1 MQITIC
7 HICGW
12 DLKEYYSGG
21 DICPCCGNEYDF
33 ADCLFKEEILEK
45 YCSDRR
51 KMHSIA
57 PELDDMSDE
66 EEAPRDVTWR
76 FLRLSWVK
84 KGCPFKW
91 AKEEGVAEWT
101 IEDAKKQLNRIGYK
115 YDTLVRL
122 ADEIITKC
130 SVSYS

>member
-122 ADEIITKC
+122 ADEIINN
-130 SVSYS
+130 